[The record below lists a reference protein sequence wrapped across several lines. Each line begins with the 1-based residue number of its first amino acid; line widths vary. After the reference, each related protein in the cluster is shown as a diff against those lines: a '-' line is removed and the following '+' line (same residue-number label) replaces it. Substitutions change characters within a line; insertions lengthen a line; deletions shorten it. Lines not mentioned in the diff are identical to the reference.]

1 MKKERITRKEK
12 KRKRRSEKVPN
23 QIVNAISADG
33 LSLTV

>member
-1 MKKERITRKEK
+1 MKKEKKKRKEK
-12 KRKRRSEKVPN
+12 KRSEKVPN